1 MSIEEIVLSNIKN
14 VVIEPDFDDDGYCY
28 FNIVIVN
35 DDDSEKYKKY
45 SNLYINYLS
54 KKFNSNPE
62 QVNSHIIT
70 KLLSK
75 YSVSETSEATIN
87 SEGIDVS
94 VLKIHLQD
102 NKSIEIYLPISYDD
116 EEMIEMLSEFKKS
129 INYESLKNHLLN
141 IIKFNLSKIYNNNVI
156 DNLYFYNSNLRTG
169 CTLFREKI
177 TNKKS
182 LYCFTKNLDAIDAN
196 DVVVKVAKDFLTKNT
211 DSIDKYK
218 ICNGKLTLSFKDG
231 KTFETSNNDLIKTL
245 EPTLHK
251 IEDVLIDKK
260 IKELKLKKKTL

>member
-14 VVIEPDFDDDGYCY
+14 VVIEPDFDDNGYCY

-94 VLKIHLQD
+94 VLKIHLQYD
-102 NKSIEIYLPISYDD
+102 KSIEIHLPISYDD

-169 CTLFREKI
+169 CTLFKEKI

-196 DVVVKVAKDFLTKNT
+196 DVVVKVAKDFLLKHTGN
-211 DSIDKYK
+211 IEQYK
-218 ICNGKLTLSFKDG
+218 ICNGELKLSFKNG
-231 KTFETSNNDLIKTL
+231 KTFETSNKDLIKTL

>member
-14 VVIEPDFDDDGYCY
+14 VVIEPDFDDNGYCY

-45 SNLYINYLS
+45 NNLYINYLS

-75 YSVSETSEATIN
+75 YSISETSEATIN

-182 LYCFTKNLDAIDAN
+182 LYCFTKNLDALSSDDI
-196 DVVVKVAKDFLTKNT
+196 VVKVAKDFLLKHTGN
-211 DSIDKYK
+211 IEQYK
-218 ICNGKLTLSFKDG
+218 ICNGELKLSFKNG
-231 KTFETSNNDLIKTL
+231 KTFETSNKDLIKTL

>member
-14 VVIEPDFDDDGYCY
+14 IVIEPDFDNEGNCY
-28 FNIVIVN
+28 FNIVIIN
-35 DDDSEKYKKY
+35 NIDNEKYKKY

-75 YSVSETSEATIN
+75 YSVSETSEAIVKT
-87 SEGIDVS
+87 EGIDVS
-94 VLKIHLQD
+94 ILKIHLQN

-116 EEMIEMLSEFKKS
+116 EEVMEMLSDFKKS
-129 INYESLKNHLLN
+129 INYESLKNSLLN
-141 IIKFNLSKIYNNNVI
+141 IIKFNLSKTYNNNVI

-169 CTLFREKI
+169 CTLFKEKI
-177 TNKKS
+177 TNKNS
-182 LYCFTKNLDAIDAN
+182 LYCFTKNLDALSSDDI
-196 DVVVKVAKDFLTKNT
+196 VVKVAKDFLTKNT

-218 ICNGKLTLSFKDG
+218 IGNGELTLSFKDG
-231 KTFETSNNDLIKTL
+231 KTFETSNKDLIKTL

>member
-14 VVIEPDFDDDGYCY
+14 VVIEPDFDDNGYCY

-182 LYCFTKNLDAIDAN
+182 LYCFTKNLDTIDAN
-196 DVVVKVAKDFLTKNT
+196 DVVVKVAKDFLLKHTGN
-211 DSIDKYK
+211 IEQYK
-218 ICNGKLTLSFKDG
+218 ICNGELKLSFKNG
-231 KTFETSNNDLIKTL
+231 KTFETSNKDLIKTL